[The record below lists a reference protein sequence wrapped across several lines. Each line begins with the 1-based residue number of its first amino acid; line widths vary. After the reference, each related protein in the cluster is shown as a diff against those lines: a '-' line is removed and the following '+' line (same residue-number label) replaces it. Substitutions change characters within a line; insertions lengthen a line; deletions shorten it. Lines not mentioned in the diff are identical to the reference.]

1 VSAPLRPSISVVIET
16 VNEENGPRTGLREVL
31 AGLAKQTYP
40 QERLEILVAVGR
52 ENHALRD
59 ELREQHPGVRIA
71 DAELATYFGMKTAGI
86 DQATGDV
93 IALLDSDTV
102 PVPLWAEK
110 IASCIE
116 AGADVVA
123 GKTRYAAGAPFS
135 GTFNFFNFGYIQ
147 GDADGRAN
155 GFLPNNVAFRRQV
168 ILEHGF
174 DPRIVRSGAGH
185 LLGQQLNA
193 RGYRLVYE
201 PAARVCHNMY
211 GVAEELRMRVKSGYD
226 CVYLSTLD
234 AEQVL
239 SESAYLQRG
248 GGFGLLI
255 VCARRI
261 VFDVRTTIRKRRDL
275 DIPLLQIP
283 YFLLISPLIRGLELV
298 AGLITVVKPEY
309 FKEKYDW

>member
-1 VSAPLRPSISVVIET
+1 MRPLISVVIET
-16 VNEENGPRTGLREVL
+16 VNEATGPRTGLREVL
-31 AGLAKQTYP
+31 AALAKQAYP
-40 QERLEILVAVGR
+40 QERLELLIAVGR
-52 ENHALRD
+52 GNRALRD
-59 ELREQHPGVRIA
+59 ELRQHHPGVRIV
-71 DAELATYFGMKTAGI
+71 EVERETYFAMKIAGI
-86 DQATGDV
+86 EQATGDI

-102 PVPLWAEK
+102 PVPHWAEK

-123 GKTRYAAGAPFS
+123 GKTRYRPGAPFS
-135 GTFNFFNFGYIQ
+135 RTFNFFNFGYIQ

-168 ILEHGF
+168 ILQHNF

-185 LLGQQLNA
+185 LLGHQLEA

-201 PAARVCHNMY
+201 PAASVCHNMY
-211 GVAEELRMRVKSGYD
+211 GLGEELRMRVKSGYD

-234 AEQVL
+234 SEQVL
-239 SESAYLQRG
+239 GETRYLQRG
-248 GGFGLLI
+248 GIGLLI

-261 VFDVRTTIRKRRDL
+261 AFDVRTAIRKRSDL
-275 DIPLLQIP
+275 DIPFLQIP

-309 FKEKYDW
+309 FKQKYGW